1 MKSVHHSKAQR
12 GFFDL
17 GMSLLV
23 LALAGG
29 VIYGAESSH
38 AEQLAAE
45 QQAVAAATQLP
56 SVVAEESDDE
66 PTVVAGAS
74 Q

>member
-1 MKSVHHSKAQR
+1 MKSIHHSQAQR

-29 VIYGAESSH
+29 VIYGAESAH
-38 AEQLAAE
+38 AE
-45 QQAVAAATQLP
+45 QQAVTTAAQQPTITVKD
-56 SVVAEESDDE
+56 STGEK
-66 PTVVAGAS
+66 TVVAGAA

>member
-1 MKSVHHSKAQR
+1 MKSIHHSQAQR

-29 VIYGAESSH
+29 VIYGAESTH

-45 QQAVAAATQLP
+45 QQAVTAAAQQPTITVKD
-56 SVVAEESDDE
+56 STGEK
-66 PTVVAGAS
+66 TVVAGAA